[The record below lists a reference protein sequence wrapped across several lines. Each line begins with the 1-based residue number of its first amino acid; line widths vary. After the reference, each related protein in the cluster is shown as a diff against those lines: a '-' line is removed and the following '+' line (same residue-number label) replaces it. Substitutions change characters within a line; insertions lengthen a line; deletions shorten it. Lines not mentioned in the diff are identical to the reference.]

1 MTFMFHGLSGHE
13 TMPMNRLFENRPVNK
28 TDQVDA
34 YHKINP
40 NQPNDL
46 ADASKDKHLAS
57 GRGVASDT
65 YKTVDATSDSQPALR
80 ASEIMSSPVAT
91 LSQTDSITEILKTFH
106 DNSFR
111 HLPVIS
117 PDKTLVGIVSDR
129 DVFRYMSGIADDYNH
144 KEVRH
149 QYGDKVTGLMSSRVL
164 SASSDTDVRYIA
176 RLFVEKRIGAMPILS
191 NNNLVGIITRS
202 DILGAVMRHFHLEL
216 WA

>member
-13 TMPMNRLFENRPVNK
+13 TMPMNRLFERRPVNK
-28 TDQVDA
+28 TDEIDA

-46 ADASKDKHLAS
+46 ADASNDNHS
-57 GRGVASDT
+57 HSSGVASAT
-65 YKTVDATSDSQPALR
+65 YKEIDTASDSKTTLLAGD
-80 ASEIMSSPVAT
+80 IMSSPVVA
-91 LSQTDSITEILKTFH
+91 LSQTDSINEALKIFH
-106 DNSFR
+106 DNNFR

-117 PDKTLVGIVSDR
+117 LDKKLVGIVSDR

-144 KEVRH
+144 EEARH
-149 QYGDKVTGLMSSRVL
+149 KYDDKVAGLMSSGVL

-191 NNNLVGIITRS
+191 NSNLVGIITRS